1 MGTFSNYYEVLTT
14 ETDEERR
21 IQEKINEEND
31 RFENTEEC
39 IEHRKII
46 EDLYKKNHDLFLK
59 RIEAAKEVRPARL
72 RSDWKKIDLNLKKEK
87 EEDSEE
93 LKDAIEAV
101 NNLSNYEQ
109 RILCATCFSDVP
121 FCDEKMV
128 DDETLNEFHHIMVQT
143 ALDYIREK
151 GLTDVYSVSF
161 YADSLQESAAHG
173 QWCPATDSFL
183 TLESLNKEEYVTRDG
198 KEIKLPYRTVIG
210 KSY

>member
-87 EEDSEE
+87 EEDS
-93 LKDAIEAV
+93 
-101 NNLSNYEQ
+101 
-109 RILCATCFSDVP
+109 
-121 FCDEKMV
+121 
-128 DDETLNEFHHIMVQT
+128 
-143 ALDYIREK
+143 
-151 GLTDVYSVSF
+151 VSF